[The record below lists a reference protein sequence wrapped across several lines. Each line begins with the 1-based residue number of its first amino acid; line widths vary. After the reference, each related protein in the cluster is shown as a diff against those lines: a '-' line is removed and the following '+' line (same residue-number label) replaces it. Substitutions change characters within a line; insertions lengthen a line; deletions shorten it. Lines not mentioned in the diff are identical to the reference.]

1 MAEDPDGP
9 LFLLNI
15 MKNLDDLEQIQSS
28 WGWVFLRYETMVQ
41 TPSCSAP
48 PGPSVLMSALIGR
61 KVFTDS
67 TYELFEAQ
75 TFRNPLCSSS
85 VPEGGRALESF
96 SSTGWSAATEARACR
111 GRSFI

>member
-28 WGWVFLRYETMVQ
+28 WGWVFLSYETMVQ
-41 TPSCSAP
+41 TPPCSAP
-48 PGPSVLMSALIGR
+48 PGTSVLMSALIGR

-67 TYELFEAQ
+67 TFELFEAQ

-85 VPEGGRALESF
+85 VPEDGRALESF
-96 SSTGWSAATEARACR
+96 NSTGWSVATKARACR